1 MILLYKG
8 CTEPLIFMATSLYLS
23 YTLRSMGLL
32 REQSLRAAMT
42 NFDSTRSLASSD
54 TNAVDDNSQPYGS
67 RLLPQVVDR
76 LSQSDPQRV
85 YVIFPLSS
93 DLSRGFRDV
102 TMLEIARAVNKLAWW
117 IEMNLGRSTVF
128 ETVAYIG
135 PSDLRYAIVFLAAV
149 KCGYKVSEVLCYYR
163 SLLNQTKICSSSYRP

>member
-1 MILLYKG
+1 
-8 CTEPLIFMATSLYLS
+8 
-23 YTLRSMGLL
+23 MGLL
-32 REQSLRAAMT
+32 GEQPLHAAMT

-54 TNAVDDNSQPYGS
+54 TNAVDDNSLPYGS
-67 RLLPQVVDR
+67 RLLPQVVDQ
-76 LSQSDPQRV
+76 LSQSDPKRV
-85 YVIFPLSS
+85 YATFPPAS

-102 TMLEIARAVNKLAWW
+102 TMLEIAQAVNKLAWW

-149 KCGYKVSEVLCYYR
+149 KCGYKVSEILCYYR
-163 SLLNQTKICSSSYRP
+163 SLLNRTKVCSSFYCP